1 MIPSKGAFGIH
12 GGAESGPGNFRNP
25 PFAIL
30 DGPGPQFE
38 SSILVAWFNGR
49 NPQPSGGS
57 VAQKCSNQR
66 FPEGFPGAPVAERC
80 QATTDEAAF
89 GIPVAPENPQFEP
102 SFLPRPFNPAKMDT
116 LGAGPRVLGSR
127 LATERPTECF
137 WDSRGSQKYLSQGFC
152 GFRDPAGGLSGI
164 PKTLLA
170 GQKPKPH

>member
-66 FPEGFPGAPVAERC
+66 FPEGFPGAPVAERR
-80 QATTDEAAF
+80 QTTTDEAARKDSMSARS
-89 GIPVAPENPQFEP
+89 G
-102 SFLPRPFNPAKMDT
+102 LW
-116 LGAGPRVLGSR
+116 GPTGVPGKNAQNKLRFFSVVV
-127 LATERPTECF
+127 
-137 WDSRGSQKYLSQGFC
+137 YN
-152 GFRDPAGGLSGI
+152 
-164 PKTLLA
+164 
-170 GQKPKPH
+170 HH

>member
-116 LGAGPRVLGSR
+116 LGIHGAAVRRRAPPC
-127 LATERPTECF
+127 ATKPPGR
-137 WDSRGSQKYLSQGFC
+137 
-152 GFRDPAGGLSGI
+152 I
-164 PKTLLA
+164 P
-170 GQKPKPH
+170 